1 MMSTIVDSMSPTPR
15 QIGKRLRA
23 LREAAGRSQGQLAH
37 KAGIS
42 RVYLNQLE
50 AGTRDP
56 SLSILTRLARALEVS
71 VAALV
76 SAGGD

>member
-1 MMSTIVDSMSPTPR
+1 
-15 QIGKRLRA
+15 
-23 LREAAGRSQGQLAH
+23 
-37 KAGIS
+37 
-42 RVYLNQLE
+42 VYLNQLE